1 MLDAKDERGN
11 LLNFLNYIKMIF
23 MKNIF
28 KCSDF
33 IKTKEKVRCIVCKIE
48 CLVTFHELCIC
59 YERIIKTAQC
69 STLAFAP

>member
-1 MLDAKDERGN
+1 
-11 LLNFLNYIKMIF
+11 
-23 MKNIF
+23 MKKIF

-48 CLVTFHELCIC
+48 CLVTFHELCIS

-69 STLAFAP
+69 STLAFPP